1 MKTIVF
7 VGGSNTDLVWTGA
20 RLPRPGE
27 TVANGEFARYAG
39 GKAAN
44 QAVAAARA
52 GARAVFVGARGDDEF
67 GRAAAAGLRR
77 EGIDVRYF
85 RVKPGLPS
93 GVAVILVG
101 GRNRQNLIGVAR
113 SANNALTAADVRAA
127 APVLRRAAVVVSE
140 LETSI
145 EAVETAA
152 GLAEAGGAQ
161 FLLTPAPVRRLPG
174 SLLRRVTVLAP
185 NETEAEALTG
195 FRDPRAAAERLWRA
209 GCRHVVVTL
218 GARGAL
224 LFDADGARRIPAPRV
239 KPVDTVGAGD
249 CFSGWLAAGMAE
261 GCPLEEAVARAVRA
275 ASISVTRAGAQPS
288 MPRRSEVLTDRRRS
302 AR

>member
-1 MKTIVF
+1 MKMKKAIVF

-27 TVANGEFARYAG
+27 TVSGGEFGRYAG

-52 GARAVFVGARGDDEF
+52 GARAVFIGARGDDEF

-85 RVKPGLPS
+85 RVKPGLSS
-93 GVAVILVG
+93 GVAIILVG
-101 GRNRQNLIGVAR
+101 GRDRQNMIGVAR
-113 SANNALTAADVRAA
+113 SANHALTADDVRAA
-127 APVLRRAAVVVSE
+127 ASAFRRAAAAVSE
-140 LETSI
+140 LETSL
-145 EAVETAA
+145 EAVEAA
-152 GLAEAGGAQ
+152 AALAESAGVP
-161 FLLTPAPVRRLPG
+161 FLLTPAPVRRLPV
-174 SLLRRVTVLAP
+174 SLLRRVAVLAP

-195 FRDPRAAAERLWRA
+195 LRDPRAAAERLRRA
-209 GCRHVVVTL
+209 GCRQVVVTL

-224 LFDADGARRIPAPRV
+224 LVDAQGARRIPAPRV
-239 KPVDTVGAGD
+239 RPVDTVGAGD
-249 CFSGWLAAGMAE
+249 CFSGWLATGMAE
-261 GCPLEEAVARAVRA
+261 GLPMADAVARAVRA

-288 MPRRSEVLTDRRRS
+288 MPRRSEVVTD
-302 AR
+302 